1 MAEIGSKDAK
11 ASQTLEENEESVFIG
26 SNVADADQS
35 EDLIDHDPGEGFLS
49 ESSAPLIGSWM
60 APALAWVLGAAW
72 TGFYGWTF
80 QQQILSGP
88 SAQAAINLIT
98 GWATPLLL
106 IVGLWL
112 AVRYSSERQSRKF
125 SKIAR
130 SLSDEANHLEQRLAQ
145 VNQELGNARSFIS
158 TQSSE
163 LQTLGTA
170 AAERIG
176 EHAEK
181 LEALITV
188 NGAQIDA
195 ISNGSALALKNLDQL
210 RGELPELASSTRTMA
225 SEIESSG
232 KSAQTQLTEL
242 NSGLERLDEYGG
254 RSIDKI
260 ASLKQ
265 DINDALGGF
274 EDRLTRIEDAAQE
287 RSAAIEEANAA
298 FSKDLKDRE
307 TVALAAMQGRAEALQ
322 KELGKIEGIEA
333 ERRAAAMEALES
345 RSVKLRE
352 QAEVIGDEVRKGE
365 EAAINAWN
373 GQLDAMK
380 QRLAKIIAQIA
391 EIDRRALE
399 ASRKKMRDLQS
410 EGETLDAKILERSK
424 LFMEQLESRRAEME
438 TSDKAALD
446 QLANQMAEFEQELG
460 KRQQSHEKD
469 LVKLGRRSDAITDKI
484 TAAGKTISDIVSKSR
499 EAEAAVSES
508 VNTLGATLSDS
519 QDELSNAQ
527 SSLTGLN
534 EASEAMLRLLI
545 ESKSHSEETLP
556 AAIEAV
562 TSRLT
567 ETKRLAK
574 TVNGEVLSATKA
586 GAQLAH
592 NLKQASQSPLT
603 SLEQIDRLS
612 EKIIEASTA
621 QTQAMDALQ
630 SRMAELNA
638 EREGMSEQIGHDL
651 QAAVAQ
657 LEENGRKAVSALGDD
672 QAEGVRALAEKVG
685 DETAAAIEK
694 SVKARTAAS
703 LEALELATD
712 NASKAALA
720 AATELQAQLSAVDQ
734 LAANLETRVASARAL
749 AEDQVDDDFA
759 RRAALLTESL
769 NSHAI
774 DISKA
779 LSTEVTDTAW
789 TSYLRGDRGIF
800 TRRAVS
806 LLDSTEA
813 RDIAELYDNEPE
825 FSEHVSRYIHD
836 FEGMLRT
843 ILSARD
849 GHAMSVTLLG
859 SDMGK
864 LYVALAQALERLRQ

>member
-1 MAEIGSKDAK
+1 M
-11 ASQTLEENEESVFIG
+11 
-26 SNVADADQS
+26 
-35 EDLIDHDPGEGFLS
+35 
-49 ESSAPLIGSWM
+49 
-60 APALAWVLGAAW
+60 
-72 TGFYGWTF
+72 
-80 QQQILSGP
+80 
-88 SAQAAINLIT
+88 
-98 GWATPLLL
+98 
-106 IVGLWL
+106 
-112 AVRYSSERQSRKF
+112 
-125 SKIAR
+125 
-130 SLSDEANHLEQRLAQ
+130 
-145 VNQELGNARSFIS
+145 
-158 TQSSE
+158 
-163 LQTLGTA
+163 
-170 AAERIG
+170 
-176 EHAEK
+176 
-181 LEALITV
+181 
-188 NGAQIDA
+188 
-195 ISNGSALALKNLDQL
+195 
-210 RGELPELASSTRTMA
+210 
-225 SEIESSG
+225 
-232 KSAQTQLTEL
+232 
-242 NSGLERLDEYGG
+242 
-254 RSIDKI
+254 
-260 ASLKQ
+260 
-265 DINDALGGF
+265 
-274 EDRLTRIEDAAQE
+274 
-287 RSAAIEEANAA
+287 
-298 FSKDLKDRE
+298 
-307 TVALAAMQGRAEALQ
+307 
-322 KELGKIEGIEA
+322 
-333 ERRAAAMEALES
+333 ES

-849 GHAMSVTLLG
+849 GHAMSGTLLG